1 MQFTDLVLSIRHL
14 DTSLRKGVSS
24 VANCTLTVRNWVVG
38 AWILEFEQ
46 DGADRAAYG
55 ERLVPDLAENLA
67 LPGLGASSLWA
78 CRQFFAQYPGILQ
91 TLSGESLAGTP
102 QLLPILQTL
111 SGESSQ
117 APIVS
122 LTRLRHLVADRV
134 AADGSTRPGYALPP
148 ERLLQSLSF
157 SHFVELMK
165 LDDPLKRVFYE
176 IEAVRGAWTVRAL
189 KRQIGSLLFER
200 TGLSTDKEKLT
211 RLAHESAETLR
222 PVDIIRDP
230 YVFEFLGLT
239 PAEAL
244 REKDL
249 ESALIDHLQA
259 FLLELGHGFC
269 FEARQKKIRIG
280 STDYFIDL
288 VFYHRRLKCHVLI
301 DLKAEPFTHANA
313 GQINTYLS
321 YYRKHEMSEGDRPPV
336 GLLLCTDKDHALA
349 EYALGDMDERLFIST
364 YRLELPDKS
373 QLEAFLQAEAKRLG
387 F

>member
-1 MQFTDLVLSIRHL
+1 MQFDELILSIRHL

-24 VANCTLTVRNWVVG
+24 VANCALTVRNWVIG
-38 AWILEFEQ
+38 AWIVEFEQ

-55 ERLVPDLAENLA
+55 ERLVPDLAENLG

-78 CRQFFAQYPGILQ
+78 CRQFFLQYPAILQ
-91 TLSGESLAGTP
+91 TLSEESLTQTP

-111 SGESSQ
+111 SGES
-117 APIVS
+117 APAPGIRLDHLRS
-122 LTRLRHLVADRV
+122 LAKRRTDS
-134 AADGSTRPGYALPP
+134 AAIIRPGFAAPP
-148 ERLLQSLSF
+148 HRLLQSLSF

-165 LDDPLKRVFYE
+165 LDDPLKQAFYE
-176 IEAVRGAWTVRAL
+176 LEAIRGSWTVRAL

-211 RLAHESAETLR
+211 RLAHESADALQ

-239 PAEAL
+239 PAETF
-244 REKDL
+244 RESDL
-249 ESALIDHLQA
+249 ENALIDHLQT

-280 STDYFIDL
+280 STDYFVDL

-313 GQINTYLS
+313 GQLNTYLS

-349 EYALGDMDERLFIST
+349 EYALGGMDERLFIST

-373 QLEAFLQAEAKRLG
+373 QLEAFLRAEAKRLG

>member
-1 MQFTDLVLSIRHL
+1 
-14 DTSLRKGVSS
+14 
-24 VANCTLTVRNWVVG
+24 
-38 AWILEFEQ
+38 
-46 DGADRAAYG
+46 
-55 ERLVPDLAENLA
+55 
-67 LPGLGASSLWA
+67 
-78 CRQFFAQYPGILQ
+78 
-91 TLSGESLAGTP
+91 
-102 QLLPILQTL
+102 
-111 SGESSQ
+111 
-117 APIVS
+117 
-122 LTRLRHLVADRV
+122 
-134 AADGSTRPGYALPP
+134 
-148 ERLLQSLSF
+148 
-157 SHFVELMK
+157 
-165 LDDPLKRVFYE
+165 
-176 IEAVRGAWTVRAL
+176 
-189 KRQIGSLLFER
+189 
-200 TGLSTDKEKLT
+200 
-211 RLAHESAETLR
+211 
-222 PVDIIRDP
+222 
-230 YVFEFLGLT
+230 
-239 PAEAL
+239 L

-249 ESALIDHLQA
+249 ESALLDHHQA

>member
-1 MQFTDLVLSIRHL
+1 MHFTDLVLSIRHL

-24 VANCTLTVRNWVVG
+24 VANCALTVRNWVIG

-122 LTRLRHLVADRV
+122 LTRLRDLVADRV
-134 AADGSTRPGYALPP
+134 AADGSTRPGFALPP

-230 YVFEFLGLT
+230 YVFEFLAACRT
-239 PAEAL
+239 
-244 REKDL
+244 
-249 ESALIDHLQA
+249 
-259 FLLELGHGFC
+259 
-269 FEARQKKIRIG
+269 
-280 STDYFIDL
+280 
-288 VFYHRRLKCHVLI
+288 
-301 DLKAEPFTHANA
+301 
-313 GQINTYLS
+313 
-321 YYRKHEMSEGDRPPV
+321 
-336 GLLLCTDKDHALA
+336 
-349 EYALGDMDERLFIST
+349 
-364 YRLELPDKS
+364 
-373 QLEAFLQAEAKRLG
+373 
-387 F
+387 